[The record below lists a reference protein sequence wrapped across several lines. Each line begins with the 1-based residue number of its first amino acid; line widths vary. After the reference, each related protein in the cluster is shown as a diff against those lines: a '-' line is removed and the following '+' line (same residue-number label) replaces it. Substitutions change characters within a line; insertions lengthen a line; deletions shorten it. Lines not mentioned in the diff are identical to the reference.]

1 MNLIERKI
9 YTNKIKP
16 YINKNI
22 IKVIVGQRRIGKS
35 CFLQWL
41 SQYYKSNFP
50 NNSTVYINMEDID
63 FEHITD
69 YKKLVSYVEQ
79 NKKTNAKSAIF
90 IDEIQEIEQFEKALR
105 HFQTSGKWDIYCTGS
120 NAALLSGELATL
132 LSGRYIEIKMYG
144 LSYNEFLIFHQQEDT
159 PKSFQNYLKFGG
171 LPFLINLEFQ
181 EKIIFDFLKNI
192 YTTIL
197 FKDIIARYSIRNVSF
212 LEKLCRFVADNIGNL
227 LSARKI
233 SNFLKSQNMK
243 ISTNIVLDY
252 LTYLSNAFF
261 IFQVRR
267 FDIKGKRILEV
278 SEKYY
283 IEDLGIRHSL
293 IGFKMNDMAQILENI
308 VFMHL
313 LINDYDV
320 MTGKLGD
327 KEIDFICDRHDKR
340 TYIQVTLSLADEKV
354 KQREYGN
361 LLEISDNYRKIV
373 VTADEY
379 IDTEYKG
386 IETINIRKF
395 LREF

>member
-320 MTGKLGD
+320 MTGKFGD

>member
-16 YINKNI
+16 YVNKNI

-41 SQYYKSNFP
+41 SQKYQTDFP
-50 NNSTVYINMEDID
+50 DNPIVYINMENVN

-69 YKKLVSYVEQ
+69 YEKLVSYAEQ
-79 NKKTNAKSAIF
+79 SKKTGVKSAIF
-90 IDEIQEIEQFEKALR
+90 IDEIQEIEHFEKALR
-105 HFQTSGKWDIYCTGS
+105 HFQTSGGWDIYCTGS

-144 LSYNEFLIFHQQEDT
+144 LSYNEFLIFHKQNDSPQ
-159 PKSFQNYLKFGG
+159 SFQNYLKYGG
-171 LPFLINLEFQ
+171 LPFLINLEFD

-197 FKDIIARYSIRNVSF
+197 FKDIIARYSVRNVSF

-227 LSARKI
+227 VSARKI
-233 SNFLKSQNMK
+233 SNFLKSQHMK

-252 LTYLSNAFF
+252 LTYLTNAFF

-267 FDIKGKRILEV
+267 FDIKGKKMLEV

-293 IGFKMNDMAQILENI
+293 IGFKMNDMAQMLENV

-320 MTGKLGD
+320 MTGKLGN

-340 TYIQVTLSLADEKV
+340 IYIQVTLSLADEKV

-361 LLEISDNYRKIV
+361 LLEVSDNYRKIV

-379 IDTEYKG
+379 IDAEYKG
-386 IETINIRKF
+386 IETINVRKF
-395 LREF
+395 LHEF